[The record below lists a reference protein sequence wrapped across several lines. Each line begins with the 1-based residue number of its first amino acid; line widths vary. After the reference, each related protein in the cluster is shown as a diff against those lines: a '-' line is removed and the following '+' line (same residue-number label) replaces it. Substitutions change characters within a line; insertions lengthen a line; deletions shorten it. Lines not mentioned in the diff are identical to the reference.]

1 MNVPFFLWKEIF
13 YLFIINFFISCQN
26 MRKIN
31 AKGTSCLFCQA
42 RYFFHTSKDVN
53 FTHCFMSYFYFP
65 PSFFN
70 LFHNLL
76 YAFLNCLIAIFFI
89 ISVISRMKNNNL
101 CFQKLSNLTA
111 LQDSFFCGFS
121 FFFFFSV

>member
-1 MNVPFFLWKEIF
+1 MNVPFLLWKEIF

-53 FTHCFMSYFYFP
+53 FTHCFSSY
-65 PSFFN
+65 
-70 LFHNLL
+70 LL
-76 YAFLNCLIAIFFI
+76 YYQCNIQDEKQQPLLP
-89 ISVISRMKNNNL
+89 K
-101 CFQKLSNLTA
+101 A
-111 LQDSFFCGFS
+111 LQSHSIAG
-121 FFFFFSV
+121 FFFLWLLFFLLL